1 VKYIEEELKETV
13 PLSTAVRET
22 TFLTIENYVDM
33 KELLWQR
40 DYHNYIHE
48 GCRVDL
54 SGLLN
59 MHTQSSARL
68 REICHSKYKASYYL
82 IKKLNLFSLLTV

>member
-1 VKYIEEELKETV
+1 MKYIEVELKETV

-22 TFLTIENYVDM
+22 TFLTIENYV
-33 KELLWQR
+33 
-40 DYHNYIHE
+40 HE

-59 MHTQSSARL
+59 MHTQSSTRL
-68 REICHSKYKASYYL
+68 REICHSKYKVSYYL
-82 IKKLNLFSLLTV
+82 IKKLNPFSLLIV